1 LDIKLKNKR
10 FYKYWLLSLAEV
22 AAAALLTYMILVI
35 SNKILV
41 YLYLNTKIQLINYI
55 FKFWRIIN
63 ANMLGN
69 VSYIIIEILLFVG
82 LYLLITY
89 RKAKSL
95 AAIIDQTEI
104 MANGDLERQIEVNA
118 KKDIKNLAENINN
131 ISRQL
136 KEITVEERKAQ
147 QTKNDL
153 ITNVSH
159 DLRTP
164 LTSIM
169 GYLEIIDT
177 DKYKDEVKLRYYANI
192 AFEKAKALNLLIN
205 DLFELTKMQ
214 NNTIKLDKADINLV
228 ELLGQVVAYFEYQ
241 FKSANMQSRINFSED
256 RLIIN
261 ADAGKL
267 VRAFEN
273 LLSNAIKYGQDGS
286 YVDVTTKFEEN
297 MAVVQV
303 INYGQSIS
311 SIDLPYIFDR
321 FYRVEKSRN
330 SNIGGSGLG
339 LAITKNIIELH
350 HGTISAYSNDNRTI
364 FDIKLPVKLEFD
376 MNFNYK

>member
-10 FYKYWLLSLAEV
+10 FYKYWLSSLGEV
-22 AAAALLTYMILVI
+22 AATVIISYINLLVIYKILTY
-35 SNKILV
+35 
-41 YLYLNTKIQLINYI
+41 LYINTKIQLVNYI
-55 FKFWRIIN
+55 FKLRRIIDSEVFEG
-63 ANMLGN
+63 A
-69 VSYIIIEILLFVG
+69 SYVLTGILLFIGV
-82 LYLLITY
+82 YLLITY
-89 RKAKSL
+89 RKTKSL

-104 MANGDLERQIEVNA
+104 MANGDLDRLIEVNGEN
-118 KKDIKNLAENINN
+118 DIKNLAENINN
-131 ISRQL
+131 ISKQL
-136 KEITVEERKAQ
+136 KEITIVERKAQ

-164 LTSIM
+164 LTSII
-169 GYLEIIDT
+169 GYLEIIDA
-177 DKYKDEVKLRYYANI
+177 DKYKDEVRLRYYVNI

-214 NNTIKLDKADINLV
+214 NNTINLDKVDINLV

-241 FKSANMQSRINFSED
+241 FKNAEMQSRINFSED
-256 RLIIN
+256 KLIVN
-261 ADAGKL
+261 ADGAKL

-273 LLSNAIKYGQDGS
+273 LLSNAIKYGREGF
-286 YVDVTTKFEEN
+286 YVYVTSKMEEN

-311 SIDLPYIFDR
+311 TIDLPYIFDR

-330 SNIGGSGLG
+330 SDIGGSGLG

-350 HGTISAYSNDNRTI
+350 QGTITAYSDDVRTI
-364 FDIKLPVKLEFD
+364 FEVRLPIK
-376 MNFNYK
+376 

>member
-10 FYKYWLLSLAEV
+10 FYKYWLSSLADV
-22 AAAALLTYMILVI
+22 AAAGLLTYIIWVILY
-35 SNKILV
+35 
-41 YLYLNTKIQLINYI
+41 YLYIKTQIQLINYI
-55 FKFWRIIN
+55 FKFGKIIED
-63 ANMLGN
+63 NMFGDAD
-69 VSYIIIEILLFVG
+69 YIIIKVLLFVG
-82 LYLLITY
+82 LYFLITY

-104 MANGDLERQIEVNA
+104 IANGDLDRLIEVNA
-118 KKDIKNLAENINN
+118 KGDIKNLAENINN
-131 ISRQL
+131 ISMQL

-177 DKYKDEVKLRYYANI
+177 DKYEDEVKLRYYANI

-214 NNTIKLDKADINLV
+214 NDTINLDKNDINLV

-241 FKSANMQSRINFSED
+241 FKNANMQSRINFSED
-256 RLIIN
+256 KLIVN

-273 LLSNAIKYGQDGS
+273 LLSNAIKYGRDGF
-286 YVDVTTKFEEN
+286 YIDVMTKIEEN

-303 INYGQSIS
+303 VNYGQSIS

-330 SNIGGSGLG
+330 SDIGGSGLG

-350 HGTISAYSNDNRTI
+350 QGTIVAYSDEKRTI
-364 FDIKLPVKLEFD
+364 FEVRLPVK
-376 MNFNYK
+376 